1 MVLASLNFESFD
13 QQHSSKMIY
22 HVLDSGPVS
31 LFGDS
36 LRMGRNLE
44 FVLDAL
50 LEMCP
55 FIFSHPNGIF
65 IP

>member
-1 MVLASLNFESFD
+1 MVLASLNSESFD

-44 FVLDAL
+44 FRML
-50 LEMCP
+50 C
-55 FIFSHPNGIF
+55 
-65 IP
+65 